1 MVQTGIYNTGSTLN
15 REIRVY
21 GKVIQSNVTFAKAF
35 RYAEDNDLTV
45 ADAWIIA
52 DELKEQVEVREV

>member
-45 ADAWIIA
+45 ADAWRIA